1 MRTKN
6 AEAAARYR
14 ERHPER
20 VKESQLAYR
29 LRNPDARRASV
40 RRWEVANPIA
50 LARSKFASRLKRYGI
65 DVEDWARAY
74 DRQGGCC
81 AGCIE
86 PLRDGWHTAVDH
98 CHQTNRFRGLLCIR
112 CNRSIGVLLESTRTL
127 RRLADYLEAHR
138 GT

>member
-20 VKESQLAYR
+20 VKQSQLKYR
-29 LRNPDARRASV
+29 LENRAV
-40 RRWEVANPIA
+40 CNMRHRRWADENPVS
-50 LARSKFASRLKRYGI
+50 LARSKFAARLRRYGI
-65 DVEDWARAY
+65 DVEDWARAFH
-74 DRQGGCC
+74 RQRGCC
-81 AGCIE
+81 AGCCE

-98 CHQTNRFRGLLCIR
+98 CHRTNRFRGLLCIR
-112 CNRSIGVLLESTRTL
+112 YNRSIGVLLESTRTL

-138 GT
+138 GA